1 MVDSTK
7 QDDFVILHVP
17 TEYDTPMEM
26 VFKTEFLTLL
36 SEKYEAATSRQL
48 QVKFG
53 DHLSFQV
60 KKGGWGGGGT
70 RDIEFHEGQNWEVKP
85 SGKKL
90 LVSSPR
96 GLPPDST
103 PGSHN
108 FAGRSAGVSRAP
120 RQQQRQPQFQ
130 QPQQQAYHQ
139 QAYQQPQQQGYQQ
152 PQQQGYQQPQQQG
165 YQQPQQLQTAP
176 MSRAVAKQKAA
187 KKKAPPPPGQGRRK
201 PPPAPKPKLPQARV
215 LYDYEARDADELTIR
230 FNETISIVR
239 KDPSGWWQGRLRGK
253 EGLFPGNYVEEVS
266 EA

>member
-1 MVDSTK
+1 M
-7 QDDFVILHVP
+7 ILHVP

-96 GLPPDST
+96 GLPPDSSSCLCVCVFVCLCVCVFVFVFVFVLW
-103 PGSHN
+103 GLSLSL
-108 FAGRSAGVSRAP
+108 FL
-120 RQQQRQPQFQ
+120 F
-130 QPQQQAYHQ
+130 
-139 QAYQQPQQQGYQQ
+139 
-152 PQQQGYQQPQQQG
+152 
-165 YQQPQQLQTAP
+165 LLCL
-176 MSRAVAKQKAA
+176 AVAA
-187 KKKAPPPPGQGRRK
+187 
-201 PPPAPKPKLPQARV
+201 
-215 LYDYEARDADELTIR
+215 
-230 FNETISIVR
+230 S
-239 KDPSGWWQGRLRGK
+239 
-253 EGLFPGNYVEEVS
+253 
-266 EA
+266 